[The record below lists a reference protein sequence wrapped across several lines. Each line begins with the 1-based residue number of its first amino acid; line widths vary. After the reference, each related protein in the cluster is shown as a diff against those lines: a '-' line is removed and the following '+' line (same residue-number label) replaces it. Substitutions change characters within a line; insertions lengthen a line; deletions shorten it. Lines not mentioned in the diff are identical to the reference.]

1 MCHCNNRDFS
11 ASRFLSGFEN
21 NIPLSA
27 LEKGWE
33 SRRSTGFPNRHLR
46 DSWTVGFWRTDHA
59 NQDDGCGLDDGFA
72 GVQGVALATRDKGRD
87 DKIPADPFFT
97 GQRNRLV
104 ALAARYALPASYPF
118 REYAVAGGLMSYGPS
133 LGDVNRLVGSYTG
146 KSLRVPSPPTCQF
159 SRQ

>member
-1 MCHCNNRDFS
+1 MCHCNNRNFS

-46 DSWTVGFWRTDHA
+46 DSWAVGFWRTDHA

-72 GVQGVALATRDKGRD
+72 GVQGVALATGDKGRD
-87 DKIPADPFFT
+87 DKKF
-97 GQRNRLV
+97 LS
-104 ALAARYALPASYPF
+104 ALHYFSVHNITWRAHRAAALI
-118 REYAVAGGLMSYGPS
+118 
-133 LGDVNRLVGSYTG
+133 
-146 KSLRVPSPPTCQF
+146 
-159 SRQ
+159 

>member
-1 MCHCNNRDFS
+1 
-11 ASRFLSGFEN
+11 
-21 NIPLSA
+21 
-27 LEKGWE
+27 
-33 SRRSTGFPNRHLR
+33 
-46 DSWTVGFWRTDHA
+46 
-59 NQDDGCGLDDGFA
+59 LDDGFA

-146 KSLRVPSPPTCQF
+146 KILKGAKPADLPVQQAVKVEFVLNLKTAKTLGLTFPVTLLGRADEVIE
-159 SRQ
+159 